1 MVDADRPKAR
11 CAMPNATLSHSTL
24 PLFLRPETAADL
36 MSSNPVSLNAG
47 ATVPEALELLTA
59 RGFGAA
65 PVIDEAGRPVGVLSR
80 SDLLIH
86 DREAVEYVPS
96 GQAKSSPDLARV
108 RDLMTPVIFTARP
121 HTPASEVVG
130 QMVQLKVHQL
140 FVVDEGGALVGV
152 ISALDVLRH
161 LAP

>member
-1 MVDADRPKAR
+1 
-11 CAMPNATLSHSTL
+11 MPNATLSDATT
-24 PLFLRPETAADL
+24 PLFLRAETAAEL
-36 MSSNPVSLNAG
+36 MTANPVSLNAG
-47 ATVPEALELLTA
+47 AAVREALDLLTA

-86 DREAVEYVPS
+86 DRELVAYVPS
-96 GQAKSSPDLARV
+96 EKGVSAADPARV
-108 RDLMTPVIFTARP
+108 RDLMTPVIFTVRP
-121 HTPASEVVG
+121 HTPVSEVVG

>member
-1 MVDADRPKAR
+1 
-11 CAMPNATLSHSTL
+11 MPNATLSDPTL
-24 PLFLRPETAADL
+24 PLVLRAETAAEL
-36 MSSNPVSLNAG
+36 MTANPVSLNAD
-47 ATVPEALELLTA
+47 ATVREALELLTA

-86 DREAVEYVPS
+86 DRELVEYVRP
-96 GQAKSSPDLARV
+96 GEAKTPADPARV
-108 RDLMTPVIFTARP
+108 RDLMTPVIFTVRP
-121 HTPASEVVG
+121 HTPVAEVVA

-152 ISALDVLRH
+152 ISGLDVLRH

>member
-1 MVDADRPKAR
+1 
-11 CAMPNATLSHSTL
+11 MPNATLSQPTL
-24 PLFLRPETAADL
+24 PLFLRAETAADV
-36 MSSNPVSLNAG
+36 MTANPVSLNAG
-47 ATVPEALELLTA
+47 ATVREALELLTA

-65 PVIDEAGRPVGVLSR
+65 PVIEEAGRPVGVLSR

-86 DREAVEYVPS
+86 DRELVEYVPA
-96 GQAKSSPDLARV
+96 GKAEGTGDPAQV
-108 RDLMTPVIFTARP
+108 RDLMTPVIFTVRP
-121 HTPASEVVG
+121 HTPVAEVVA

>member
-1 MVDADRPKAR
+1 MEPAV
-11 CAMPNATLSHSTL
+11 
-24 PLFLRPETAADL
+24 PLVLRAERAAEL
-36 MSSNPVSLNAG
+36 MTSNPVSIRAAAN
-47 ATVPEALELLTA
+47 VREAIELLTD

-86 DREAVEYVPS
+86 DREAVHFARPGKQE
-96 GQAKSSPDLARV
+96 QADRTRV
-108 RDLMTPVIFTARP
+108 SDVMTPVVFTV
-121 HTPASEVVG
+121 TPDSPVYQVVA
-130 QMVQLKVHQL
+130 QMVELKVHQL
-140 FVVDEGGALVGV
+140 FVVDDGGALVGV